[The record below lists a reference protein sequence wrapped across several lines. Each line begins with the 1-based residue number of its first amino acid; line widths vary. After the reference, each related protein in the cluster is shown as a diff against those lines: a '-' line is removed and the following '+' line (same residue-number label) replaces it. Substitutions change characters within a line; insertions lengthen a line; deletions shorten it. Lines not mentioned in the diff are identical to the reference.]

1 MDASKGRKKPP
12 MTSNDTQGTRT
23 NQDSLLDTNMKL
35 QWKLYIL
42 AGFLRA
48 VSGKTDVD
56 MADFH
61 VKKKVTVKFFKVLR
75 QDSCWFLVPDIG
87 KIFTRNRY

>member
-35 QWKLYIL
+35 Q
-42 AGFLRA
+42 
-48 VSGKTDVD
+48 
-56 MADFH
+56 
-61 VKKKVTVKFFKVLR
+61 
-75 QDSCWFLVPDIG
+75 
-87 KIFTRNRY
+87 